1 MKNKVDREKFFSF
14 LYKNPKLE
22 GYVEG
27 EPDDIDDVMEDMDSY
42 HPFKVREPELDI
54 E

>member
-1 MKNKVDREKFFSF
+1 MEREKFFSF

-27 EPDDIDDVMEDMDSY
+27 EPDDIGDVLEDMDSKY
-42 HPFKVREPELDI
+42 PYRIKDP
-54 E
+54 